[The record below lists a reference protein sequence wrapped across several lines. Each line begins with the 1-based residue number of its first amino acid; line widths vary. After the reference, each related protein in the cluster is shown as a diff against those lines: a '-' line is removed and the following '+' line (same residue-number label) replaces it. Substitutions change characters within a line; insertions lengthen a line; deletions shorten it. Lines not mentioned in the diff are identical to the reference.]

1 MKIVYLIYCERSE
14 VESLGMSYLLESGE
28 KVDNVFTYTIDCVK
42 KQNLE
47 IKYYEYF
54 DKYKTPKKLK
64 KIINDINNDDL
75 EEIGLLTDKKDLFE
89 FFDAEIYIT
98 KFRNH
103 FNNKKDTKVKIDT
116 NTMVFNLLDNLV
128 LSKKNDLACEISI
141 YFSQFTIFESLNL
154 FNKYNEVFEINIKKL
169 LKHTAYEDIKSFKEL
184 NRLMNEDIKIFFH
197 YNLITSR
204 LGIVLKRLCD
214 FNLNQSSKE
223 IGKELKKF
231 FKMESVSYK
240 YKFKRKFINS
250 DLSNKNFR
258 AYKIGTS
265 LTNYEETKFK
275 DQLEIFNKLK
285 KNKVDDNILKEAF
298 GKVKFFTINNYIKT
312 NRINDKYKNYILL

>member
-1 MKIVYLIYCERSE
+1 MKIVYLIYCEKSE
-14 VESLGMSYLLESGE
+14 VESLRMSSLLENGE
-28 KVDNVFTYTIDCVK
+28 KVDNVFTYTIDCLK
-42 KQNLE
+42 KKNLE

-89 FFDAEIYIT
+89 FFDAEIHIT

-103 FNNKKDTKVKIDT
+103 FYNKNDTKVKIDT
-116 NTMVFNLLDNLV
+116 NTMVFNLLDNLI
-128 LSKKNDLACEISI
+128 LSKKNDLACDISI
-141 YFSQFTIFESLNL
+141 YFSNLTISELLNL
-154 FNKYNEVFEINIKKL
+154 FNKYNEVFEINTKKL
-169 LKHTAYEDIKSFKEL
+169 VEHTAYKDIKSFKEL

-214 FNLNQSSKE
+214 FNLNQGSKE
-223 IGKELKKF
+223 IGEKLKNF

-240 YKFKRKFINS
+240 YNFDRRFINS

-258 AYKIGTS
+258 AYKIENS

-275 DQLEIFNKLK
+275 DQLEIFSKLK
-285 KNKVDDNILKEAF
+285 KNKVNDYILKESF
-298 GKVKFFTINNYIKT
+298 GKVKFFIINNYIKT
-312 NRINDKYKNYILL
+312 NRINDKYKNYI